1 MRKCG
6 PRLLLVAARTST
18 SCLRGPPAFQARTT
32 HRRGHLGRTCAG
44 TALGAFTMGDVD
56 DPDATTKHSHHAAAL
71 ALGSLALAAAL
82 TWQPLALLVDT
93 MLHWPNI
100 AMALSQVALVACA
113 AVICAAITSV
123 ASGHQP
129 PLVARR
135 FTRAQYRLGAVV
147 AAVGLAVF
155 PAAGQRYEMPP
166 AEYLSQNATAWVLPL
181 VLYVPLALTL
191 VAWAAMRHSPR

>member
-1 MRKCG
+1 MG
-6 PRLLLVAARTST
+6 P
-18 SCLRGPPAFQARTT
+18 
-32 HRRGHLGRTCAG
+32 
-44 TALGAFTMGDVD
+44 VD
-56 DPDATTKHSHHAAAL
+56 DLDATTKHWHHGAAL

-113 AVICAAITSV
+113 AVICAVITSV

-129 PLVARR
+129 PLVVRR
-135 FTRAQYRLGAVV
+135 FTRVQYRLGAVV

-155 PAAGQRYEMPP
+155 LAAGRRYEVPP
-166 AEYLSQNATAWVLPL
+166 AEYLNQNATAWVLPL